1 MTILGELVRRRRT
14 PYLSPQSLRHYG
26 YGWGGYDEDEPEEEE
41 EEEEDEERE
50 EEEEGPE
57 EEEDDE
63 LGPYD
68 QEGAS
73 KRNISGHKKAS
84 FRNCHLKQRRHSLQ
98 GPPLQALSVRG
109 AAPSLS
115 SPLKSSI
122 TGRAW
127 WTEAAGAYR
136 EGRRTVRF

>member
-41 EEEEDEERE
+41 EEEEEEERE

-84 FRNCHLKQRRHSLQ
+84 FRNCHLKTAQTQFTRPPVAGFERKRRGSFFILPSQKFHHWKSLVDGGGGRVQ
-98 GPPLQALSVRG
+98 G
-109 AAPSLS
+109 
-115 SPLKSSI
+115 
-122 TGRAW
+122 
-127 WTEAAGAYR
+127 R
-136 EGRRTVRF
+136 EEDG